1 VNGTETLTTIEVLYF
16 AQVAEHLG
24 MRHET
29 QSLDAPIQAGAWL
42 DALVARHPALG
53 SAKRLKIAINQEHAG
68 RSAIIRPG
76 DEVAVFEPV
85 TGG

>member
-1 VNGTETLTTIEVLYF
+1 MANGATIDVLYF

-24 MRHET
+24 VRQET
-29 QSLDAPIQAGAWL
+29 QPLAEPVAASAWL
-42 DALVARHPALG
+42 DALVRRCPALG
-53 SAKRLKIAINQEHAG
+53 PASRLKLAINQEHA
-68 RSAIIRPG
+68 SHHDTIRPG

>member
-1 VNGTETLTTIEVLYF
+1 MNGATIKVLYF

-24 MRHET
+24 TRQEI
-29 QSLDAPIQAGAWL
+29 LPLNAPVQAGAWL
-42 DALVARHPALG
+42 DALATRCPALG
-53 SAKRLKIAINQEHAG
+53 AANRLKIAINQEHAG
-68 RSAIIRPG
+68 RDALISPG

>member
-1 VNGTETLTTIEVLYF
+1 MSGATIEVLYF

-24 MRHET
+24 TRQET
-29 QSLDAPIQAGAWL
+29 QALDAPVQAGAWL
-42 DALVARHPALG
+42 DALAARCPALG
-53 SAKRLKIAINQEHAG
+53 PAARLKLAINQEHAG
-68 RSAIIRPG
+68 RQDMIRPG

>member
-1 VNGTETLTTIEVLYF
+1 MANGATIEVLYF

-29 QSLDAPIQAGAWL
+29 QPLDEPVQAGLWL
-42 DALVARHPALG
+42 DALAARCPALG
-53 SAKRLKIAINQEHAG
+53 PAQRLKLAINQEHAG
-68 RSAIIRPG
+68 RHDTIRPG

>member
-1 VNGTETLTTIEVLYF
+1 VSGATIEVLYF

-24 MRHET
+24 TRQET
-29 QSLDAPIQAGAWL
+29 QTLDAPVQAGAWL
-42 DALVARHPALG
+42 DALAARCPALG
-53 SAKRLKIAINQEHAG
+53 PAARLKLAINQEHAG
-68 RSAIIRPG
+68 RQDLIRPG